1 MSNSQDRVPSE
12 RTLYWGEGEGNGRSR
27 QEHAKSWRVGV
38 SRGVGGETFD
48 QA

>member
-1 MSNSQDRVPSE
+1 M
-12 RTLYWGEGEGNGRSR
+12 GGGKGKGRSR

-38 SRGVGGETFD
+38 SRGVGGEAFD